1 MSEKESPSVMV
12 DAVVIENEKLL
23 LVTRKKDPFKGFLT
37 FPGGKVDEGEKVEDA
52 VKRELR
58 EETSLDIEPTDILG
72 VYSDPSRDPRG
83 HRISVTFIAKVIS
96 GEAKPSSDAESI
108 EWISVN
114 EIKELGFD
122 HNKILKDYQKWKS
135 AKGTFWSSKS

>member
-1 MSEKESPSVMV
+1 MSEKESTSVMV

-58 EETSLDIEPTDILG
+58 EETSLDIEPIDILG
-72 VYSDPSRDPRG
+72 VYSDPSR
-83 HRISVTFIAKVIS
+83 A
-96 GEAKPSSDAESI
+96 
-108 EWISVN
+108 
-114 EIKELGFD
+114 
-122 HNKILKDYQKWKS
+122 
-135 AKGTFWSSKS
+135 

>member
-1 MSEKESPSVMV
+1 M
-12 DAVVIENEKLL
+12 
-23 LVTRKKDPFKGFLT
+23 
-37 FPGGKVDEGEKVEDA
+37 DEGEKVEDA

-83 HRISVTFIAKVIS
+83 HWISVTYVAKTIG

-108 EWISVN
+108 EWLSVN

-122 HNKILKDYQKWKS
+122 HNKILKDYQKWCQGNILVIKIIVPI
-135 AKGTFWSSKS
+135 KHWIH

>member
-83 HRISVTFIAKVIS
+83 HRISVVFIAKVIS

-108 EWISVN
+108 EWLSVN

-122 HNKILKDYQKWKS
+122 HNKILKDYRQWRNTKS
-135 AKGTFWSSKS
+135 TYWSSKA

>member
-72 VYSDPSRDPRG
+72 VYSDPSRNPRG
-83 HRISVTFIAKVIS
+83 HRISVAFIAKVIS

-108 EWISVN
+108 EWLSVN

-122 HNKILKDYQKWKS
+122 HNKILKDYQIWRS